1 LFHIF
6 AKSSKYQI
14 MILYPPAK
22 INIGLSIVEK
32 RPDGFHNI
40 ETVFYPIP
48 LCDILTVEAAGAGAT
63 CQLVFSCD
71 DIDLPGND
79 NLCCKAYRLL
89 DADYQLPPVNMHL
102 HKKIPVGAG
111 LGGGS
116 SDAAYTLLALN
127 DLFQLHLSV
136 EELTRYAS
144 RLGSDCAF
152 FLQDKPAFGTG
163 KGDILEPVSLSLA
176 GYHTILVKPP
186 VFVSTADAYSSV
198 IPKKVEHHL
207 PELLQAPISE
217 WRHTVF
223 NDFEASVFKKFPEIG
238 QIKEKLYQE
247 GAVYASMSGS
257 GSCVYGIF
265 DTEMDDIVKMF
276 PGCFAWTN
284 LCAFAP
290 LREK

>member
-1 LFHIF
+1 
-6 AKSSKYQI
+6 

-48 LCDILTVEAAGAGAT
+48 LCDSLSIETAGAGAT

-71 DIDLPGND
+71 GIELPDDD

-89 DADYQLPPVNMHL
+89 DDDFHLPPVIIRL
-102 HKKIPVGAG
+102 YKAIPIGAG

-127 DLFQLHLSV
+127 SLFQLNIPDD
-136 EELTRYAS
+136 ELTRYAS

-152 FLQDKPAFGTG
+152 FLQDQPAFGTG
-163 KGDILEPVSLSLA
+163 KGDILEPLSLSLA
-176 GYHTILVKPP
+176 GYHIIIVKPP
-186 VFVSTADAYSSV
+186 VFVSTAEAYSSV
-198 IPKKVEHHL
+198 TPKKVEHHL
-207 PELLQAPISE
+207 PELLKAPVSE

-223 NDFEASVFKKFPEIG
+223 NDFEASVFKMYPEIG

-257 GSCVYGIF
+257 GSSVYGIF
-265 DTEMDDIVKMF
+265 DKETDEVAKMF
-276 PGCFAWTN
+276 PECFVW
-284 LCAFAP
+284 
-290 LREK
+290 RE